1 MKINGKDNTPGLSQ
15 LGNVGGQSRTKA
27 SSATEQTGASTS
39 AVATLSNRLRD
50 VKGGDAPFDAEKVE
64 SIRQAIK
71 DGKFEVNPDAIA
83 KAIIASAKE
92 LTGQV

>member
-15 LGNVGGQSRTKA
+15 LGNVGGQTRAKA
-27 SSATEQTGASTS
+27 SEATGQAGGES
-39 AVATLSNRLRD
+39 AVAKLSGKFSEL
-50 VKGGDAPFDAEKVE
+50 KAGDAPFDASKVE
-64 SIRQAIK
+64 QIRQAISE
-71 DGKFEVNPDAIA
+71 GKFEVNPEAVA